1 MNEDKIVATYDYYT
15 LDQAREIVLA
25 EMRHN
30 RLVRRYKIKQ
40 RKKQRRA
47 ERAATFP
54 MIMKKWKQKLSGL
67 LFLGVGIITPILIQD
82 GTFSLISVPLG
93 ICLMVTK
100 KEIMK

>member
-1 MNEDKIVATYDYYT
+1 MEEKVVATYDYYT

-47 ERAATFP
+47 EKASIWAAV
-54 MIMKKWKQKLSGL
+54 IEKWKQKLSGL

-93 ICLMVTK
+93 LYLMTTK
-100 KEIMK
+100 KEVMK